1 MAAKPPIADM
11 SSRRRPCEIDQAG
24 DAAESGERR
33 ATRERPRQRREPG
46 VKSLAIIPAPGA
58 AAAPVPRNVPPQG
71 ELQVG
76 VGVLSDRPDL
86 DTLIPA
92 LQTPEDELVAAV
104 LVEAGQV
111 NPGQSGRL
119 PHLPTV
125 RQAGQ
130 EDTAPSEIF
139 PDAGRWA
146 RERQRGDDP
155 GAPDGGSGPRTALSA
170 GLQRRAPEIA
180 GVTR

>member
-11 SSRRRPCEIDQAG
+11 FSRRRPCEIDQAG
-24 DAAESGERR
+24 DASESGERR
-33 ATRERPRQRREPG
+33 ATRERPWQRREPW
-46 VKSLAIIPAPGA
+46 VKSLAIIPAPGS

-76 VGVLSDRPDL
+76 VGVLSDRPRPG
-86 DTLIPA
+86 TLIPA
-92 LQTPEDELVAAV
+92 LETPEDEFVAAV

-139 PDAGRWA
+139 PDAGDGLVHR
-146 RERQRGDDP
+146 RPLRMQGDGP
-155 GAPDGGSGPRTALSA
+155 GDANAATIQTPRTV
-170 GLQRRAPEIA
+170 GLDRVRR
-180 GVTR
+180 